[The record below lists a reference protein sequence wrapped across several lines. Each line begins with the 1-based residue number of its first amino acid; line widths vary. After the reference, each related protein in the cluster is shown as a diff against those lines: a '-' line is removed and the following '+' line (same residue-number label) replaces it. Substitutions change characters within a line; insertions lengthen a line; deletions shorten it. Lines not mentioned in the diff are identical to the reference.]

1 MENAP
6 SIIIFWYLLITIFV
20 FMFVSLIAAIKLTK
34 SGKENK
40 RRLFLGKVCVIFSI
54 MCASPIILVV
64 GYVVLPVLV
73 KIH

>member
-20 FMFVSLIAAIKLTK
+20 FMFVSLIAAIKLIK

-64 GYVVLPVLV
+64 GYVVYLSYF
-73 KIH
+73 